1 MCTTQTSAIKIQLTL
16 YNNLFQLRAT
26 KDTEHETM
34 GTEEVVHAYRHLY
47 RCLLRAV
54 QYSSPARYIA
64 RDQLRAAFRETPAA
78 LDAEGV
84 KRTAWFLEAA
94 GRERGLEHAIL
105 KNLLRV
111 RGQRDAE
118 MRSWRKSLAGTAQ
131 R

>member
-1 MCTTQTSAIKIQLTL
+1 
-16 YNNLFQLRAT
+16 
-26 KDTEHETM
+26 M
-34 GTEEVVHAYRHLY
+34 GTEVVHAYRHLY

-84 KRTAWFLEAA
+84 KRTSWFLEAA

-118 MRSWRKSLAGTAQ
+118 TRSWRKSLAGTAQ

>member
-1 MCTTQTSAIKIQLTL
+1 MAEKRAVCIPTSNKP
-16 YNNLFQLRAT
+16 NH
-26 KDTEHETM
+26 KVM
-34 GTEEVVHAYRHLY
+34 GTEVVHAYRHLY

-64 RDQLRAAFRETPAA
+64 RDQLRAAFRETPA

-84 KRTAWFLEAA
+84 KRTIWFLEAA
-94 GRERGLEHAIL
+94 GKERGLEHAIL

-118 MRSWRKSLAGTAQ
+118 SRSWKKNLIGTAQ
-131 R
+131 RTMGLCLR

>member
-1 MCTTQTSAIKIQLTL
+1 
-16 YNNLFQLRAT
+16 
-26 KDTEHETM
+26 M
-34 GTEEVVHAYRHLY
+34 GTEVVHAYRHLY

-64 RDQLRAAFRETPAA
+64 RDQLRAAFRETPA

-84 KRTAWFLEAA
+84 KRTIWFLEAA
-94 GRERGLEHAIL
+94 GKERGLEHAIL

-118 MRSWRKSLAGTAQ
+118 SRSWKKNLIGTAQ
-131 R
+131 RDGMKSDRGTPFQHYDMTVAMLNRTMGLCLR

>member
-1 MCTTQTSAIKIQLTL
+1 
-16 YNNLFQLRAT
+16 
-26 KDTEHETM
+26 M

-78 LDAEGV
+78 ALDAEGV
-84 KRTAWFLEAA
+84 KRTVWFLEAA

-131 R
+131 RDDMKRDRGAAFQHYDMTVAMLNRTMGLCLR